1 MADKSLLAPQ
11 TALGYG
17 YFTVKP
23 HQKKTVY
30 VYPVADLTASEYADL
45 QRKDVAGTWQ
55 DVYDPGF
62 KGSGGQVRLD
72 TTVTDITVTGQGE
85 YRIMKE
91 ASTNAIGV
99 GVADQE
105 QG

>member
-1 MADKSLLAPQ
+1 MADKILLAPQ

-17 YFTVKP
+17 YFKVNRSVP
-23 HQKKTVY
+23 RTVY

-45 QRKDVAGTWQ
+45 QRKDPAGTWQ
-55 DVYDPGF
+55 DVYDSGF

-72 TTVTDITVTGQGE
+72 TTCSGVVVVGEGE

-99 GVADQE
+99 AVGDQDV
-105 QG
+105 